1 MAAGNSQSWRG
12 EKESFW
18 PGNITPNPINS
29 PHKDHLLNTPHRIFD
44 PWGLQVLTYS
54 KSLDSSHAAVR
65 TATANT
71 RQSGSFIPG
80 EWTDNHV
87 CGVGERRGRAPPPTV
102 FPAVRMSPRCPCCTL
117 DPGGQQDPTLLRLWM
132 SREAG
137 PGSQGLAMGPPHPRL
152 CERSSLARTRDSQS
166 VAQRGSGS
174 TCELVSSG
182 NSQASPPPP
191 QPPWLGAG
199 PSICALVQPPG
210 IQMRVTIGRITAI
223 NDRFLQGAI
232 D

>member
-44 PWGLQVLTYS
+44 PWGLRILTYS

-137 PGSQGLAMGPPHPRL
+137 PGSQGLAM
-152 CERSSLARTRDSQS
+152 
-166 VAQRGSGS
+166 
-174 TCELVSSG
+174 
-182 NSQASPPPP
+182 PPPLP
-191 QPPWLGAG
+191 GFVSAPHWPGPVTPRALHSAAAAAPANWSAAEILRPVPPLLNHHG
-199 PSICALVQPPG
+199 
-210 IQMRVTIGRITAI
+210 
-223 NDRFLQGAI
+223 
-232 D
+232 